1 MKRRKFVLLSGSV
14 SVGLASNINK
24 NVKGL
29 DISVDMSENN
39 IQIDIGEIDSLIL
52 LFEEGEIVSANLDDS
67 KNANLSIEATI
78 NGRDVGEIK
87 SLSINIDNS
96 KSVSIDPIGIDIA
109 NAQNYQSSLFDKEIN
124 KVDLIFSLSHPDTE
138 DVVHEEPIKVQLTA
152 GALDDQDF
160 SNYSTVELKSET
172 DVIDISGGP
181 DMDVW
186 TENMDRITQL
196 DILMSTSSFINE
208 SSYTSPKGG
217 IDDED
222 NKFELSPRDP
232 KLEKNLQ
239 NPEIGVS
246 NVSGGPDM
254 DVWTENMDRI
264 TQLDILMSTSSFINE
279 SSYTSPK
286 GGIDD
291 EDNEFEL
298 SPRDPKLEKNLQ
310 NPETKYVD

>member
-1 MKRRKFVLLSGSV
+1 MKRREFVLLSGSV

-39 IQIDIGEIDSLIL
+39 IQIDIGEIDSLVL
-52 LFEEGEIVSANLDDS
+52 LFEEGEIVSSNLDDS

-138 DVVHEEPIKVQLTA
+138 DVVHEEPIKIQLTA

-172 DVIDISGGP
+172 DVSDI
-181 DMDVW
+181 
-186 TENMDRITQL
+186 
-196 DILMSTSSFINE
+196 
-208 SSYTSPKGG
+208 
-217 IDDED
+217 
-222 NKFELSPRDP
+222 
-232 KLEKNLQ
+232 
-239 NPEIGVS
+239 
-246 NVSGGPDM
+246 SGGPDM

-298 SPRDPKLEKNLQ
+298 SPRDPKSEKNLQ